1 MRSPITW
8 FLRRPAWKMPR
19 FQHRGNSILTCHSL
33 LYEEYALSDGGN
45 ILWSNL
51 IPSLNSHLL
60 HSTHLFPQARC
71 LHPLRYSPTLQIM
84 LLLYLLIPLS
94 LSYIATSYT
103 ETCTGGC
110 TTATL
115 LDFFG
120 YGLYNASV
128 IAANPTATTYL
139 LACIPQYSGDCN
151 NDGTTVNLTAINGPS
166 TAGLIATDT
175 RKSASWE
182 YHCPVTDFKISSC
195 IYMDSSIVPSG
206 SVISGEF
213 HSSGAFSTFTGP
225 TVLSD
230 STVLSDGFTEITNV
244 VLLVTG
250 GVEKLATLTEPA
262 STLPTT
268 SEVGSCGSSNVTTE
282 GM

>member
-1 MRSPITW
+1 
-8 FLRRPAWKMPR
+8 MPV
-19 FQHRGNSILTCHSL
+19 S
-33 LYEEYALSDGGN
+33 Y
-45 ILWSNL
+45 
-51 IPSLNSHLL
+51 
-60 HSTHLFPQARC
+60 
-71 LHPLRYSPTLQIM
+71 
-84 LLLYLLIPLS
+84 LLLLS
-94 LSYIATSYT
+94 FFHIVTGYT
-103 ETCTGGC
+103 ETCIAVC

-120 YGLYNASV
+120 YRLYNASV

-139 LACIPQYSGDCN
+139 LACTPQYSGDCN

-166 TAGLIATDT
+166 TAGLIGIDT

-182 YHCPVTDFKISSC
+182 YQCPVTDFKISSC
-195 IYMDSSIVPSG
+195 TYIISSILPSG

-213 HSSGAFSTFTGP
+213 HSSGAFSTLTGP

-230 STVLSDGFTEITNV
+230 STVRSEGFTEITNV

-262 STLPTT
+262 SMPATT
-268 SEVGSCGSSNVTTE
+268 SGVGSSGNSSVTTG
-282 GM
+282 GMLKAREDLRYRNAYVI

>member
-1 MRSPITW
+1 MPI
-8 FLRRPAWKMPR
+8 
-19 FQHRGNSILTCHSL
+19 SYL
-33 LYEEYALSDGGN
+33 LL
-45 ILWSNL
+45 L
-51 IPSLNSHLL
+51 PSLFH
-60 HSTHLFPQARC
+60 
-71 LHPLRYSPTLQIM
+71 IV
-84 LLLYLLIPLS
+84 
-94 LSYIATSYT
+94 TSYT
-103 ETCTGGC
+103 ERCIEAC

-120 YGLYNASV
+120 YRFYNASV
-128 IAANPTATTYL
+128 IAANPTTTTYL
-139 LACIPQYSGDCN
+139 LTYTPQYSGDCN
-151 NDGTTVNLTAINGPS
+151 NDGTTVNLTTINGPS
-166 TAGLIATDT
+166 TAGLIVIDT
-175 RKSASWE
+175 LKSASWE
-182 YHCPVTDFKISSC
+182 FHCPVTDFKISSC
-195 IYMDSSIVPSG
+195 TYMESSILPSG